1 MRRVIE
7 AALCAA
13 LCLLACAGCSQAEEE
28 KLVDKESEKLVAVTE
43 SDFAVQVDE
52 KSITG
57 TYGNEDYTM
66 TVQRSDDGLF
76 SFTVKSE
83 ITDGQSF
90 EWKMTGFLGKGHI
103 NYNDAEKSVITHDKN
118 GAEKS
123 RETEYTSGGGRMEFT
138 DDRSII
144 WEDFMETTK
153 GSRSFSKQ
161 G

>member
-1 MRRVIE
+1 MRRVI
-7 AALCAA
+7 ATTLCTA
-13 LCLLACAGCSQAEEE
+13 LCLLACAGCSQAEDE

-90 EWKMTGFLGKGHI
+90 EWKMTGYLGKGHI
-103 NYNDAEKSVITHDKN
+103 NYSDAEKSAVTYDKN
-118 GAEKS
+118 GTEKS
-123 RETEYTSGGGRMEFT
+123 RDTKYTSGGGRIEFT
-138 DDRSII
+138 DDGSII